1 MRLTALRCAGT
12 GDGSRRLA
20 VPRTMQCGSD
30 FDRFSDQNWTN
41 VARVGIML
49 SRGTLMNSYL
59 IIYNGNKLR
68 RTL

>member
-12 GDGSRRLA
+12 GDDSRRLA

-30 FDRFSDQNWTN
+30 FDKYSDQTWTN
-41 VARVGIML
+41 IAGVGVML
-49 SRGTLMNSYL
+49 SWGNLMNSYL
-59 IIYNGNKLR
+59 IICNGNMFR